1 MNSSELFSVFYS
13 EKIFQTNQRAYIW
26 SIKIFAT
33 SISFERWYGG
43 WNPGLELFILQKWYT
58 STEVSLQANRQQV
71 QLKIN
76 RDPPLRTDHHDGRT
90 MLRETPKKNEAWQRI
105 SLKLQTEGYFY
116 VGIFHDDNQF
126 VKWAGTRKF
135 GNFFNFLNK
144 LRSISIQS
152 N

>member
-1 MNSSELFSVFYS
+1 MEAEILAWNYS
-13 EKIFQTNQRAYIW
+13 FFKNDI
-26 SIKIFAT
+26 
-33 SISFERWYGG
+33 
-43 WNPGLELFILQKWYT
+43 PLQKFL
-58 STEVSLQANRQQV
+58 LQANRQQV

-135 GNFFNFLNK
+135 GNFFDFLNK